1 MKMRRLTVE
10 GYANYLQNVIGK
22 ISAEKEYITGL
33 DSVLGDGDHWANL
46 MVGFNRI
53 LEQIDEL
60 KKCDFETLFK
70 QIGKIFLNSSGGSSG
85 ILYCSAYLSAAPYL
99 KGKSE
104 ISVSD
109 LAEILRLEQKG
120 IEARGGAKPG
130 DKTML
135 DTLAAAAAA
144 AAGGD
149 GGSEDD
155 LLRRISAGAYEGMNS
170 TKDMEARKGRA
181 CYRKDK
187 GVGHIDPGA
196 VTMYYQ
202 IEYLVMEFLR

>member
-1 MKMRRLTVE
+1 MRRLTVE
-10 GYANYLQNVIGK
+10 GYADYLQNVIGK

-99 KGKSE
+99 KGKDE

-135 DTLAAAAAA
+135 DTLAAAAA

-202 IEYLVMEFLR
+202 IEYLVIEFLR

>member
-1 MKMRRLTVE
+1 MRRLTVE
-10 GYANYLQNVIGK
+10 GYADYLQNVIGK

-99 KGKSE
+99 KGKDE

-135 DTLAAAAAA
+135 DTLAAAAA

>member
-1 MKMRRLTVE
+1 MRRLTVE

-46 MVGFNRI
+46 MVGFNRM

-144 AAGGD
+144 AGGD

-202 IEYLVMEFLR
+202 IEYLVIEFLR

>member
-1 MKMRRLTVE
+1 MRRLTVE
-10 GYANYLQNVIGK
+10 GYASYLQNVIGK
-22 ISAEKEYITGL
+22 ISSEKEYITGL

-120 IEARGGAKPG
+120 IEARGSAKPG

-144 AAGGD
+144 AVGD
-149 GGSEDD
+149 DGSEDD

-196 VTMYYQ
+196 VRMYYQ
-202 IEYLVMEFLR
+202 VEYLVREFLR

>member
-1 MKMRRLTVE
+1 MRRLTVE
-10 GYANYLQNVIGK
+10 GYADYLQNVIGK

-99 KGKSE
+99 KGKDE

-155 LLRRISAGAYEGMNS
+155 LLRRISAGAYEGMSS
-170 TKDMEARKGRA
+170 TKEMEARKGRA

>member
-1 MKMRRLTVE
+1 M
-10 GYANYLQNVIGK
+10 
-22 ISAEKEYITGL
+22 
-33 DSVLGDGDHWANL
+33 
-46 MVGFNRI
+46 
-53 LEQIDEL
+53 
-60 KKCDFETLFK
+60 
-70 QIGKIFLNSSGGSSG
+70 
-85 ILYCSAYLSAAPYL
+85 YCSAYLSAAPYL
-99 KGKSE
+99 KGKDE

-155 LLRRISAGAYEGMNS
+155 LLRRISAGAYEGMSS

>member
-1 MKMRRLTVE
+1 MRRLTVE

-144 AAGGD
+144 GGD

>member
-1 MKMRRLTVE
+1 MRRLTVE

-99 KGKSE
+99 KGKDE

-144 AAGGD
+144 AVGGD

-155 LLRRISAGAYEGMNS
+155 LLRRISAGAYEGMSS

>member
-1 MKMRRLTVE
+1 MRRLTVE
-10 GYANYLQNVIGK
+10 GYADYLQNVIGK

-53 LEQIDEL
+53 LEQINEL

-99 KGKSE
+99 KGKDE

>member
-1 MKMRRLTVE
+1 MRRLTVE
-10 GYANYLQNVIGK
+10 GYASYLRNVIGK

-144 AAGGD
+144 GGD

>member
-1 MKMRRLTVE
+1 MRRLTVE

-70 QIGKIFLNSSGGSSG
+70 QIGKTFLNSSGGSSG

-144 AAGGD
+144 AGGD

-155 LLRRISAGAYEGMNS
+155 LLRRISAGAYEGMSS

>member
-1 MKMRRLTVE
+1 MRRLTVE
-10 GYANYLQNVIGK
+10 GYASYLRNVIGK

-99 KGKSE
+99 KGKDE

-155 LLRRISAGAYEGMNS
+155 LLRRISAGAYEGMSS

>member
-1 MKMRRLTVE
+1 MRRLTVE
-10 GYANYLQNVIGK
+10 GYASYLQNVIGK

-99 KGKSE
+99 KGKDE

-155 LLRRISAGAYEGMNS
+155 LLRRISAGAYEGMSS

>member
-1 MKMRRLTVE
+1 MRRLTVE
-10 GYANYLQNVIGK
+10 GYADYLQNVIGK

-109 LAEILRLEQKG
+109 LAEILKLEQKG

-135 DTLAAAAAA
+135 DTLAAAAA

>member
-1 MKMRRLTVE
+1 MRRLTVE
-10 GYANYLQNVIGK
+10 GYASYLRNVIGK

>member
-1 MKMRRLTVE
+1 MRRLTVE
-10 GYANYLQNVIGK
+10 GYADYLQNVIGK

-187 GVGHIDPGA
+187 GVGHVDPGA

>member
-1 MKMRRLTVE
+1 MRRLTVE

-155 LLRRISAGAYEGMNS
+155 LLRRISAGAYEGMSS

>member
-1 MKMRRLTVE
+1 MRRLTVE

>member
-1 MKMRRLTVE
+1 MRRLTVE

-99 KGKSE
+99 KGKDE

-155 LLRRISAGAYEGMNS
+155 LLRGISAGAYEGMSS

>member
-1 MKMRRLTVE
+1 MRRLTVE
-10 GYANYLQNVIGK
+10 GYADYLQNVIGK

-99 KGKSE
+99 KGKDE

-155 LLRRISAGAYEGMNS
+155 LLRRISAGAYEGMSS

-202 IEYLVMEFLR
+202 IEYLVIEFLR

>member
-1 MKMRRLTVE
+1 MRRLTVE

-99 KGKSE
+99 KGKDE

>member
-1 MKMRRLTVE
+1 MRRLTVE
-10 GYANYLQNVIGK
+10 GYADYLQNVIGK

-144 AAGGD
+144 AGGD

-202 IEYLVMEFLR
+202 IEYLVIEFLR

>member
-1 MKMRRLTVE
+1 MRRLTVE
-10 GYANYLQNVIGK
+10 GYADYLQNVIGK

-99 KGKSE
+99 KGKDE

-155 LLRRISAGAYEGMNS
+155 LLRRISAGAYEGMSS

>member
-1 MKMRRLTVE
+1 MRRLTVE

-99 KGKSE
+99 KGKDE

-120 IEARGGAKPG
+120 IEARGSAKPG

-144 AAGGD
+144 AVGD
-149 GGSEDD
+149 DGSEDD

-202 IEYLVMEFLR
+202 VEYLVMEFLR

>member
-1 MKMRRLTVE
+1 MRRLTVE

-202 IEYLVMEFLR
+202 IEYLVIEFLR

>member
-1 MKMRRLTVE
+1 MRRLTVE

-46 MVGFNRI
+46 MVDFNRI

-144 AAGGD
+144 AGGD

>member
-1 MKMRRLTVE
+1 MRRLTVE
-10 GYANYLQNVIGK
+10 GYADYLQNVIGK

-170 TKDMEARKGRA
+170 TKDMQARKGRA

>member
-1 MKMRRLTVE
+1 MRRLTVE
-10 GYANYLQNVIGK
+10 GYADYLQNVIGK

-144 AAGGD
+144 AGGD

>member
-1 MKMRRLTVE
+1 MRRLTVE
-10 GYANYLQNVIGK
+10 GYASYLQNVIGK

-109 LAEILRLEQKG
+109 LAEVLRLEQKG

-135 DTLAAAAAA
+135 DTLAAAAA

>member
-1 MKMRRLTVE
+1 MRRLTVE
-10 GYANYLQNVIGK
+10 GYASYLQNVIGK

-99 KGKSE
+99 KGKDE

-120 IEARGGAKPG
+120 IEVRGGAKPG

-155 LLRRISAGAYEGMNS
+155 LLRRISAGAYEGMSS

-202 IEYLVMEFLR
+202 IEYLVIEFLR

>member
-1 MKMRRLTVE
+1 MRRLTVE

-144 AAGGD
+144 AGGD

>member
-1 MKMRRLTVE
+1 MRRLTVE
-10 GYANYLQNVIGK
+10 GYASYLRNVIGK

-99 KGKSE
+99 KGKDE

-155 LLRRISAGAYEGMNS
+155 LLRRISAGAYEGMSS
-170 TKDMEARKGRA
+170 TKEMEARKGRA

>member
-1 MKMRRLTVE
+1 MRRLTVE
-10 GYANYLQNVIGK
+10 GYASYLQNVIGK

-99 KGKSE
+99 KGKDE

-155 LLRRISAGAYEGMNS
+155 LLRRISAGAYEGMSS

-202 IEYLVMEFLR
+202 IEYLVIEFLR

>member
-1 MKMRRLTVE
+1 MRRLTVE

-99 KGKSE
+99 KGKDE

-135 DTLAAAAAA
+135 DTLAAAAA

>member
-1 MKMRRLTVE
+1 MRRLTVE

-99 KGKSE
+99 KGKDE

-155 LLRRISAGAYEGMNS
+155 LLRRISAGAYEGMSS

-202 IEYLVMEFLR
+202 IEYLVIEFLR

>member
-1 MKMRRLTVE
+1 MRRLTVE
-10 GYANYLQNVIGK
+10 GYASYLRNVIGK

-99 KGKSE
+99 KGKDE

>member
-1 MKMRRLTVE
+1 MRRLTVE

-85 ILYCSAYLSAAPYL
+85 ILYCSSYLSAAPYL

-144 AAGGD
+144 AGGD

-155 LLRRISAGAYEGMNS
+155 LLRRISAGAYEGMSS

>member
-1 MKMRRLTVE
+1 MRRLTVE
-10 GYANYLQNVIGK
+10 GYADYLQNVIGK

>member
-1 MKMRRLTVE
+1 MRRLTVE
-10 GYANYLQNVIGK
+10 GYADYLQNVIGK

-99 KGKSE
+99 KGKDE

>member
-1 MKMRRLTVE
+1 MRRLTVE

-109 LAEILRLEQKG
+109 LAEILKLEQKG

-135 DTLAAAAAA
+135 DTLAAAAA